1 MNPELWIFTGLLLL
15 SAFFSGSE
23 TAFTSLTPDQI
34 AQMVRK
40 YGSRGKLVD
49 AMMQR
54 PERMISTILVGNNIV
69 NTASASLAAML
80 TLEWFGDVYL
90 AAGTAIVTV
99 LILIF
104 GEVTPKQIA
113 IVHNEFIALHSV
125 RFLTLLS
132 QIFLPL
138 TWILGLLSTVV
149 VKLLGGRRGRG
160 LSLDGLLQIMAAAHH
175 QGILGDQE
183 NRFVRNMFRIKD
195 TPVKA
200 FLTHRTDLFALNQE
214 LTVRDAIPLLAK
226 AGYSRVPI
234 YKDTQE
240 NITGILILKDLM
252 AISDQ
257 EETSPLKNFAV
268 PPVFVPASKKA
279 KNMFQQFQKGNFNLA
294 VVLDEYQGLLGIV
307 TREDVIEE
315 IMGELYDEGEETES
329 ERIITLQEG
338 HLRLRGDTPLH
349 LVEEVLQISLGDV
362 QSETLAGYLAESLGR
377 MPQQGDQVH
386 LSVGHFTVKEVL
398 RHKVRTADFHRKPQ
412 EED

>member
-1 MNPELWIFTGLLLL
+1 MSPELWAFTGLLLL

-34 AQMVRK
+34 AQMVRR
-40 YGSRGKLVD
+40 YGSRGKLVES
-49 AMMQR
+49 MMQR

-90 AAGTAIVTV
+90 AAGTGVVTV
-99 LILIF
+99 LLLIF

-113 IVHNEFIALHSV
+113 IIHNEFIAVHSV

-132 QIFLPL
+132 QFFLPL
-138 TWILGLLSTVV
+138 TWALGLLSTLV

-160 LSLDGLLQIMAAAHH
+160 LSLDGLLQIMAAAHT

-183 NRFVRNMFRIKD
+183 SRFVRNMFRIKD

-200 FLTHRTDLFALNQE
+200 FLTHRTDLFALDQD
-214 LTVRDAIPLLAK
+214 LTVKEALPILSN

-234 YKDTQE
+234 YKDSQE
-240 NITGILILKDLM
+240 NITGVLILKDLM
-252 AISDQ
+252 AITDQ
-257 EETSPLKNFAV
+257 EESAPLRNFAV
-268 PPVFVPASKKA
+268 PPVFVPGSKKA

-294 VVLDEYQGLLGIV
+294 VVLDEYQSLLGIV

-329 ERIITLQEG
+329 ERIITLPDG
-338 HLRLRGDTPLH
+338 VLRMRGDAPLH
-349 LVEEVLQISLGDV
+349 AVEEVLQISLGDV

-377 MPQQGDQVH
+377 LPQQGDQVH
-386 LSVGHFTVKEVL
+386 LSPGHFTVREVL
-398 RHKVRTADFHRKPQ
+398 RHKVRTADFRRKA
-412 EED
+412 EEVD